1 MAPGT
6 GWHQTREAER
16 VFLLLIRPAL
26 SLSSPSPSQLQEYYK
41 KQQEQLH
48 LQLLTQQQA
57 GKQQPKEVS
66 SRRWVLGPAS
76 GCHQIWLRMKGGP
89 AAKQQGVCGSWQP
102 AGSRQGMS
110 KGTWGT
116 VSAPP
121 GTQGGPPN
129 APCGVRAERA
139 LGTAWVGRRSPDLT
153 SAAAPWQVGRQ
164 GWSGRN
170 PKQGFS
176 CQEGRF

>member
-1 MAPGT
+1 MMELLTEGLKQSLGSWWAWGGTGNGAAPGT
-6 GWHQTREAER
+6 GWHRARETKR

-121 GTQGGPPN
+121 GHRG
-129 APCGVRAERA
+129 APQM
-139 LGTAWVGRRSPDLT
+139 LLVG
-153 SAAAPWQVGRQ
+153 
-164 GWSGRN
+164 
-170 PKQGFS
+170 
-176 CQEGRF
+176 